1 MKGSPRV
8 GTTGDLRFVVEL
20 SHAIDF
26 ADSSMPAVLST
37 PWLIWFLEH
46 AARMAVLPFLEEG
59 ESTVGTFVEVRH
71 SAPTP
76 VGQAVNC
83 RARVVRADG
92 TSISFHLEAHDE
104 HELIA
109 RGLHKLQVI
118 RVERFAQ
125 RVQRKIDSGR

>member
-1 MKGSPRV
+1 
-8 GTTGDLRFVVEL
+8 
-20 SHAIDF
+20 
-26 ADSSMPAVLST
+26 MPAVLST

-46 AARMAVLPFLEEG
+46 AARQAVLPFLETG

-76 VGQAVNC
+76 VGQAVTC

-92 TSISFHLEAHDE
+92 AAISFHLEAHDG
-104 HELIA
+104 HEMIA

-118 RVERFAQ
+118 RVDRFAQ
-125 RVQRKIDSGR
+125 AHCAQNRVRLKSKTAELKKNQGNSVPIAPVWSLAR